1 MYRSRCD
8 MTITFRELAR
18 AAGAETPSQGL
29 ELLRMAFADYD
40 RIFKPN
46 PSGKTPVERKPDSE
60 LWISWLERYLNRIK
74 EEDVSSE
81 VRIQIMNAANPKFV
95 LRNWMAVLAY
105 EKAEK
110 GDYSILQELER
121 LLQFPYE
128 EQDGEST
135 SKWYQRTPTWAE
147 GMPGASFLS

>member
-74 EEDVSSE
+74 EEDGKKKETGSIESQE
-81 VRIQIMNAANPKFV
+81 VLPQIAP
-95 LRNWMAVLAY
+95 LRGAY
-105 EKAEK
+105 P
-110 GDYSILQELER
+110 R
-121 LLQFPYE
+121 
-128 EQDGEST
+128 
-135 SKWYQRTPTWAE
+135 
-147 GMPGASFLS
+147 

>member
-1 MYRSRCD
+1 MS
-8 MTITFRELAR
+8 IKKPKNALAR
-18 AAGAETPSQGL
+18 
-29 ELLRMAFADYD
+29 
-40 RIFKPN
+40 
-46 PSGKTPVERKPDSE
+46 
-60 LWISWLERYLNRIK
+60 RIK

-110 GDYSILQELER
+110 GDYSTLQELER